1 MARRRL
7 FAGEQLKALRI
18 TRKLRQGEMAS
29 LLGISASYLSQ
40 IENDERPLTPAL
52 TDRLQQSFP
61 VEWQDFAADRVE
73 PVLSALRDATADPM
87 LGQMLPG
94 DQVERVAEQ
103 YPAFAHAFAQL
114 WDQHRR
120 SVQRLEAIDEA
131 LGSDSI
137 SGGRLPWEEVR
148 DWFHHANN
156 YVDSIDRAAERL
168 AVRLS
173 GTGMTPTSAQM
184 AIWLESRG
192 IAVEQVSGGAMRR
205 FDPEARRLTIDP
217 YQPIESARFQI
228 AYQLAAEALR
238 EEISAIVGEATL
250 QSDAARQLLTV
261 GLGNYAAG
269 ALIMPYEWFRTRARA
284 LRHDIDQL
292 RLTFGASFEQVCH
305 RLSTLQ
311 RPQARGIP
319 MFFCRVDMAGN
330 ITKRHSATRLQFA
343 RFGGACPLWVV
354 HEAVAIP
361 DRIHVQAAE
370 MPDGVR
376 YVSIAKGLV
385 KPSGSYYRTPRRY
398 AVALGCEAALAD
410 EFIYADGINLAR
422 PEAVT
427 RIGISCRICPRDKCD
442 QRAFPPSDRAIVVDP
457 HERDLVPYGITDFTP

>member
-52 TDRLQQSFP
+52 TDRLHQTFP

-73 PVLSALRDATADPM
+73 PVLSALRDATADPA
-87 LGQMLPG
+87 LGQVLPG

-103 YPAFAHAFAQL
+103 YPAFAQAFAQL

-156 YVDSIDRAAERL
+156 YVDTIDRAAERL

-173 GTGMTPTSAQM
+173 GTGMTPTTAQM

-192 IAVEQVSGGAMRR
+192 IAVEQISGGAMRR

-217 YQPIESARFQI
+217 NHPMRRASCLPSG
-228 AYQLAAEALR
+228 LA
-238 EEISAIVGEATL
+238 TM
-250 QSDAARQLLTV
+250 Q
-261 GLGNYAAG
+261 
-269 ALIMPYEWFRTRARA
+269 RAR
-284 LRHDIDQL
+284 
-292 RLTFGASFEQVCH
+292 
-305 RLSTLQ
+305 
-311 RPQARGIP
+311 
-319 MFFCRVDMAGN
+319 
-330 ITKRHSATRLQFA
+330 
-343 RFGGACPLWVV
+343 
-354 HEAVAIP
+354 
-361 DRIHVQAAE
+361 
-370 MPDGVR
+370 
-376 YVSIAKGLV
+376 
-385 KPSGSYYRTPRRY
+385 
-398 AVALGCEAALAD
+398 
-410 EFIYADGINLAR
+410 
-422 PEAVT
+422 
-427 RIGISCRICPRDKCD
+427 
-442 QRAFPPSDRAIVVDP
+442 
-457 HERDLVPYGITDFTP
+457 

>member
-52 TDRLQQSFP
+52 TDRLQQAFP

-73 PVLSALRDATADPM
+73 PVLSALREATADPA

-103 YPAFAHAFAQL
+103 YPAFAQAFAQL

-156 YVDSIDRAAERL
+156 YVDTIDRAAERL

-173 GTGMTPTSAQM
+173 GTGMTPTTAQM

-192 IAVEQVSGGAMRR
+192 ISVEQVSGGAMRR
-205 FDPEARRLTIDP
+205 FDPEERRLTIDP
-217 YQPIESARFQI
+217 NQPIESARFQM
-228 AYQLAAEALR
+228 AYQLAAEGLH
-238 EEISAIVGEATL
+238 EEIAAIVADATL

-269 ALIMPYEWFRTRARA
+269 ALIMPYEWFRTRART

-292 RLTFGASFEQVCH
+292 RLLFGASFEQVCH

-385 KPSGSYYRTPRRY
+385 KPSGSYYRSPRRY

-457 HERDLVPYGITDFTP
+457 HARDLVPYGITEFRP

>member
-1 MARRRL
+1 MVRRRL
-7 FAGEQLKALRI
+7 FAGEQLRALR
-18 TRKLRQGEMAS
+18 TSRKLRQGEMAS
-29 LLGISASYLSQ
+29 LMGISASYLSQ
-40 IENDERPLTPAL
+40 LENDERPLTTMLA
-52 TDRLQQSFP
+52 DRLRANFP
-61 VEWQDFAADRVE
+61 VDWEDVASDHVE
-73 PVLSALRDATADPM
+73 PVLTALRDATADP
-87 LGQMLPG
+87 LVAGNLPVEL
-94 DQVERVAEQ
+94 VERVAEQ
-103 YPAFAHAFAQL
+103 YPAFAQAFARL
-114 WDQHRR
+114 YDLHRR
-120 SVQRLEAIDEA
+120 STQRLEIIDEA
-131 LGSDSI
+131 LGADNI

-156 YVDSIDRAAERL
+156 YVDSIDRAAERFAL
-168 AVRLS
+168 RLS
-173 GTGMTPTSAQM
+173 GTGVSPTMPQM
-184 AIWLESRG
+184 AQWLEANGVS
-192 IAVEQVSGGAMRR
+192 VEYVTGGAMRR
-205 FDPEARRLTIDP
+205 FDPAARRLTLDP
-217 YQPIESARFQI
+217 NQPTESARFQM
-228 AYQLAAEALR
+228 AYQLAALALR
-238 EEISAIVGEATL
+238 DEIAAIVLDATL
-250 QSDAARQLLTV
+250 QSAAARQLLTV

-269 ALIMPYEWFRTRARA
+269 ALLMPYGWFRTRARE

-292 RLTFGASFEQVCH
+292 RQVFGTSFEQACH

-385 KPSGSYYRTPRRY
+385 KPSGSYHRPPRRY
-398 AVALGCEAALAD
+398 AVALGCETALAD
-410 EFIYADGINLAR
+410 EFIYADGLNLAR
-422 PEAVT
+422 PETVA
-427 RIGISCRICPRDKCD
+427 RIGISCRICPRDTCD

-457 HERDLVPYGITDFTP
+457 HSRDLVPYGITDM